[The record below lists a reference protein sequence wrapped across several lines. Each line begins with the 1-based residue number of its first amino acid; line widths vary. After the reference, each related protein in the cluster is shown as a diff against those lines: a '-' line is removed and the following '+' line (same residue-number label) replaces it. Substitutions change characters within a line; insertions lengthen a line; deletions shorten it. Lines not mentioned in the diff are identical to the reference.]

1 MRYFSSVCIALLCLL
16 TSCGQLAQKETAE
29 KTTTDVSKKGTAITL
44 TGTFRN
50 AQKTKVLLKKF
61 VNEDYVVVDSTTA
74 NGKDFKFTVNLEE
87 AEFFKLFL
95 FDNLE
100 ISLVLNPKQPKVKI
114 LFANQDA
121 ENRYEVEGSDD
132 SMHYI
137 TLNALYADFRNKIAD
152 FQQADVKA
160 TSKEAKAQIQAEYAT
175 YQTKSIKQLKA
186 LIDTIQPS
194 IVGLVG
200 IESLDYKAEKVYI
213 EKVFEN
219 YEKQLPNSTY
229 TKRFAQ
235 RLAQARAQATAL
247 ESLSEGRQAPDIA
260 LESPKGDIV
269 KLSSLRGKV
278 VLIDFWASWCKPCRM
293 ENPNVVRLHKQYKD
307 KGFEVYSV
315 SLDTKR
321 DAWLKAIQ
329 EDGLAWQHV
338 IETDQNKTGVATS
351 YKVESIPTTYLLDKE
366 GKIIA
371 SNLRGEALE
380 NKLAAVLN

>member
-1 MRYFSSVCIALLCLL
+1 L